1 MLPVRPVFHAVTGR
15 VPLPPPDEETM
26 SAGEIFARYETNI
39 ANNVEKATSV
49 NAKFGFDLAGDD
61 GGQWTLDLR
70 KENAAG
76 PWVSEGIASDA
87 NVTISMSSADWAG
100 IDGGKVNP
108 MQAFMMGKIKVKGDM
123 QLAMKLQN
131 ILSLGKA

>member
-1 MLPVRPVFHAVTGR
+1 
-15 VPLPPPDEETM
+15 M
-26 SAGEIFARYETNI
+26 SAGDIFARYEKNI

-49 NAKFGFDLAGDD
+49 NAKFGFDIAGDD
-61 GGQWTLDLR
+61 GGSYTLDLR

-76 PWVSEGIASDA
+76 PWVAEGIASDA
-87 NVTISMSSADWAG
+87 NVTISMSAADWAG
-100 IDGGKVNP
+100 IDAGKVNP

-131 ILSLGKA
+131 ILSLGKG